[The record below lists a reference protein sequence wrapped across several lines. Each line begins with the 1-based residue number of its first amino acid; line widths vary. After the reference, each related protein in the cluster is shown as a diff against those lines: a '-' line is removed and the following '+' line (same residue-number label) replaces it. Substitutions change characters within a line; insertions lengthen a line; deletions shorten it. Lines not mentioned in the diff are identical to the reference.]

1 MLPQRIAR
9 QPCCERFS
17 CNSTTAACRSL
28 CQLSCFSLTNFY
40 DSWPPSRRVRPA
52 LRPPASMKARKTRAK
67 RPVSVVC
74 SIIIEVYRQ
83 TLSQRLAGVIWPC
96 ALQSMPCRVTVRIVP
111 RSLQLVAAVS
121 ILGDRDV
128 FFSHMPLGRR
138 LCIQRVGRRSDFRMK
153 MRSRQES

>member
-1 MLPQRIAR
+1 MLPQRMAR

-40 DSWPPSRRVRPA
+40 DRWPPSRRVRPA

-74 SIIIEVYRQ
+74 SIIIEVHRQ
-83 TLSQRLAGVIWPC
+83 TLSQRLAGGIWPC
-96 ALQSMPCRVTVRIVP
+96 ALREHMPCRVTVRIWFLDP
-111 RSLQLVAAVS
+111 FSLSRLCRFWVIAMC
-121 ILGDRDV
+121 
-128 FFSHMPLGRR
+128 FSHTCLWAEGFAFSAW
-138 LCIQRVGRRSDFRMK
+138 GAEATSG
-153 MRSRQES
+153 